1 MVSACILTSPSAEG
15 PVSGAILLLA
25 MVAVSPILVLL
36 LGGMGFVIARQRR
49 RLKQLE
55 AEARHDLLT
64 GLPNRRGLK
73 QHWDD
78 MAGEKALLLIDLVGF
93 KAVNDSHGHV
103 VGDALLKQVS
113 ARLKAAVP
121 PPGILA
127 RWGGDEFVAV
137 VPACRLGAQLALIAD
152 AREAAYDL
160 SDAGG
165 PADVRVGAR
174 IGVGNPQAELG
185 LAIRSA
191 ARNLLEHKAAEPAT

>member
-1 MVSACILTSPSAEG
+1 MIPLVVVLGVLS
-15 PVSGAILLLA
+15 LLLA
-25 MVAVSPILVLL
+25 VALLIVGILLHR
-36 LGGMGFVIARQRR
+36 MRQR
-49 RLKQLE
+49 LAALE
-55 AEARHDLLT
+55 LEARHDPLT

-73 QHWDD
+73 LHWDG
-78 MAGEKALLLIDLVGF
+78 MAGDKALLLIDLVGF

-113 ARLKAAVP
+113 ARLGAAVP
-121 PPGILA
+121 QPGILA

-137 VPACRLGAQLALIAD
+137 IPADQLDAQQALIAG
-152 AREAAYDL
+152 ARVAAYDL

-174 IGVGNPQAELG
+174 IGIGSPQAELG

-191 ARNLLEHKAAEPAT
+191 ARSLLENKAAEPAA